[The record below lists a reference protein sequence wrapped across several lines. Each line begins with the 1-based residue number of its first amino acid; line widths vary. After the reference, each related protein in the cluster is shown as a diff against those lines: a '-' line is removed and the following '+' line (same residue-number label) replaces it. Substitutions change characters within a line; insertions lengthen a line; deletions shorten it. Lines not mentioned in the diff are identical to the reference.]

1 MATNKTLRQKYK
13 EKQKENPKIVW
24 TIKQLFEWAI
34 KNGCEDYL
42 LYVQDDEG
50 TAIPCFINQ
59 INIDYE
65 STEVYL

>member
-1 MATNKTLRQKYK
+1 MASNKTLRQKYK

-24 TIKQLFEWAI
+24 TIKQLFEWAV

-50 TAIPCFINQ
+50 TAISCFINQ